1 MYLLRVSGTEPNG
14 LDDEYVMMESIIKN
28 SIDSYKR
35 LFLDKNEYLW
45 ESEHS
50 KDFLKFQ
57 VINLD
62 GSIRDKILIFVK
74 ILDYKWD
81 GISKKLLDRTGVMVI
96 TRIMKKSLNFD
107 LSICSIKDFDFYII
121 NEDKF
126 RLPEKKKSYNP
137 EFKIYTGRGGFETFR
152 DSSYLLQDDIFDDS
166 IMSYSMALGCSRNR

>member
-1 MYLLRVSGTEPNG
+1 
-14 LDDEYVMMESIIKN
+14 LDDEYVIMKSYIQN

-35 LFLDKNEYLW
+35 LFLDKNEYFW

-62 GSIRDKILIFVK
+62 GFKDKILVSVK

-107 LSICSIKDFDFYII
+107 FSMCSIRDFDFYII
-121 NEDKF
+121 NESKF
-126 RLPEKKKSYNP
+126 LLPEKKKSYNP
-137 EFKIYTGRGGFETFR
+137 EFKIYTGRGGFETLR
-152 DSSYLLQDDIFDDS
+152 DSSYLYRFESCPDNKLKTK
-166 IMSYSMALGCSRNR
+166 

>member
-1 MYLLRVSGTEPNG
+1 MYLFRVSSTKPYG
-14 LDDEYVMMESIIKN
+14 LDDEYVMMESHTQH

-62 GSIRDKILIFVK
+62 GSIRDKILVSVK
-74 ILDYKWD
+74 ILDYRWD
-81 GISKKLLDRTGVMVI
+81 GISKKLLDSTGVMVI
-96 TRIMKKSLNFD
+96 TRLMKKSLNFD
-107 LSICSIKDFDFYII
+107 FSICSIRDFDFYII
-121 NEDKF
+121 NEGKF

-137 EFKIYTGRGGFETFR
+137 EFKIYTGRGGFETLR
-152 DSSYLLQDDIFDDS
+152 NSSYLFSDDTSDLLK
-166 IMSYSMALGCSRNR
+166 SYEMALGVNKRK